1 MEKELFSL
9 RTAVFLTADVLLAEL
24 QQGVHVVDVKVGDK
38 ISIKQRGNDVS
49 LFVGNTEIVTTGEI
63 KNYVLF
69 HHKAHRAMRF
79 ESKQIFEKIVK
90 GGEFGES
97 YIYDIPHM
105 LQYNFPEL
113 DERVRE
119 SYAHLLQGLSWM
131 LRTGTFEWTV
141 A

>member
-97 YIYDIPHM
+97 YIYDIPHI

>member
-113 DERVRE
+113 DERARE

>member
-1 MEKELFSL
+1 MEKELLSL

-113 DERVRE
+113 DERARE

>member
-63 KNYVLF
+63 KSYVLF

>member
-97 YIYDIPHM
+97 YIYDIPNC
-105 LQYNFPEL
+105 LKYNFPEL
-113 DERVRE
+113 DERTRE
-119 SYAHLLQGLSWM
+119 SYVRLSQSLAWM
-131 LRTGTFEWTV
+131 LRTSVPEWTI
-141 A
+141 

>member
-9 RTAVFLTADVLLAEL
+9 RTAVFVTADVLLAEL